1 MSRRVDS
8 FWTGV
13 LGTDAGTGTSVG
25 FCFGRGLV
33 GRETEA
39 AVVEGPGP
47 PVISASSSSSSSSL
61 VGAVTGAGA
70 AEVDEEAARLEGTN
84 GAALELRRDLMGLA
98 DGGALDMLG
107 GGGVGGG
114 KKEQLVVVEEKRSWL
129 PVSRAS
135 TFSRA
140 LTEPACCPGSSPSE
154 RARLFLIRNNDP
166 CPNP

>member
-25 FCFGRGLV
+25 FCFGSGLV

-61 VGAVTGAGA
+61 IGAVTGAGA
-70 AEVDEEAARLEGTN
+70 AEVEEAARLEGTN

-107 GGGVGGG
+107 EGVW
-114 KKEQLVVVEEKRSWL
+114 VEARRNSWWW
-129 PVSRAS
+129 SRRRGA
-135 TFSRA
+135 
-140 LTEPACCPGSSPSE
+140 GSLSLAP
-154 RARLFLIRNNDP
+154 RHFHGL
-166 CPNP
+166 